1 MRPHAADRHINGL
14 LDQQGSFAVR
24 ELAERTGL
32 SRQALRRHLDRWLEA
47 GRSQVRGGGR
57 STRYLRA
64 VAAIELVRP
73 TEGLHEDEVWRDLQA
88 RLRADGAIWNDRADR
103 ILAYAV
109 TQIVNNAIDHSQAS
123 EVTVRATAQA
133 ERIDVQV
140 VDRGIGALESV
151 RARFGLESALHALQE
166 LTKGKVTT
174 QPEHHSGEGLFFTS
188 KAVDRFEL
196 HANGLVWIVDGR
208 RGDQTVVEDTGT
220 TGTAVR
226 MAVDPMTD
234 RRLEHVFLSYS
245 TDLAFDRTRTIVRL
259 FEYGVQFV
267 SRSEAKRLSS
277 GLQRFR
283 EVVVDFEGV
292 TSVGQGFVDE
302 LFRVWAAANAGTRL
316 VPVNMVPAVEFMVR
330 RGLPGGPLG

>member
-1 MRPHAADRHINGL
+1 M
-14 LDQQGSFAVR
+14 R
-24 ELAERTGL
+24 ELAERTGF

-47 GRSQVRGGGR
+47 GRLQVRGGGR

-73 TEGLHEDEVWRDLQA
+73 TEGLHEDEVWRDLQG
-88 RLRADGAIWNDRADR
+88 RLHADGATWNDRADTIR
-103 ILAYAV
+103 SYAV
-109 TQIVNNAIDHSQAS
+109 TEIVNNAIDHSQAS

-151 RARFGLESALHALQE
+151 RARFGLGSALHALQE

-196 HANGLVWIVDGR
+196 HANGLVWIVDSR

-220 TGTAVR
+220 AVR
-226 MAVDPMTD
+226 MALDPMTD
-234 RRLEHVFLSYS
+234 RRLEHVFASYT

-277 GLQRFR
+277 GLERFR

-316 VPVNMVPAVEFMVR
+316 VPVNMAPAVEFMVR
-330 RGLPGGPLG
+330 RGLPGGPSG